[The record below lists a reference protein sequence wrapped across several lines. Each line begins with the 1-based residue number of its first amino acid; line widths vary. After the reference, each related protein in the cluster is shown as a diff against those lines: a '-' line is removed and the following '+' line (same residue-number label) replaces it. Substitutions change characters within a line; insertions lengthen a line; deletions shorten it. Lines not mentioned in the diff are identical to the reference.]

1 MSYNKLT
8 STIDNNGNNNSHND
22 REDLIPVTRRNNFSL
37 SYCYYFY
44 RMIITTTSQLFNH
57 NHHNNKPSSNPIGW
71 PYSTEE
77 DIANRPNRIIIIGGE
92 SNTIIDT
99 TTTTANNNN
108 SNNNI
113 SDVDNNE
120 QQQIYSF
127 CNNFVKT
134 SKYEYYDFIP
144 KFLIEEFNPKYK
156 VANCYFLMIAILQI
170 IPQISNTNGIPTTL
184 LPLLFII
191 LIDSVFQILEDI
203 VRHKAD
209 NKANASNT
217 LRYVG
222 DKERGVVEGNS
233 SSNDI
238 NTAHSSSPSSSY
250 FIKCKWSDIKVGD
263 YIKINSREMIP
274 ADIVI
279 IAVAEKSS
287 SIDHPPQGL
296 CYAETKSLDGETNL
310 KLKSALPCTLS
321 RVMNILM

>member
-8 STIDNNGNNNSHND
+8 STIDNSANNNSHDD

-37 SYCYYFY
+37 SYCYNYY

-57 NHHNNKPSSNPIGW
+57 NHHNKPLSNPIGW

-77 DIANRPNRIIIIGGE
+77 DIANRPNRIIIIGGA
-92 SNTIIDT
+92 SNTITD

-108 SNNNI
+108 N
-113 SDVDNNE
+113 SDVENIE

-134 SKYEYYDFIP
+134 SKYEYYNFIP

-191 LIDSVFQILEDI
+191 LIDSIFQILEDI

-222 DKERGVVEGNS
+222 DTDRGVVEGNS
-233 SSNDI
+233 SSSSCSNDI
-238 NTAHSSSPSSSY
+238 NTAHSSTSSC

-263 YIKINSREMIP
+263 YVKISSREMIP

-310 KLKSALPCTLS
+310 KLKSALPCTLP
-321 RVMNILM
+321 RVMNIVM

>member
-8 STIDNNGNNNSHND
+8 STVDSNNNSNNSNDNSDND
-22 REDLIPVTRRNNFSL
+22 REDLIPVTRRNTFSL
-37 SYCYYFY
+37 SYFYYY
-44 RMIITTTSQLFNH
+44 YCRMITSTTSLLFNTNH
-57 NHHNNKPSSNPIGW
+57 HHNNKPLSNPIGW

-77 DIANRPNRIIIIGGE
+77 DIANRPNRIIIIGE
-92 SNTIIDT
+92 SSNT
-99 TTTTANNNN
+99 TTTTNH
-108 SNNNI
+108 
-113 SDVDNNE
+113 SDVENNE

-134 SKYEYYDFIP
+134 SKYEYYNFIP

-191 LIDSVFQILEDI
+191 LIDSIFQILEDI

-209 NKANASNT
+209 NKANASDT
-217 LRYVG
+217 LRYVK
-222 DKERGVVEGNS
+222 DKDS
-233 SSNDI
+233 SSSSYNNDI
-238 NTAHSSSPSSSY
+238 NTAQSLSSSSSLTSY
-250 FIKCKWSDIKVGD
+250 FVKCKWSDIKVGD

-274 ADIVI
+274 ADVVI
-279 IAVAEKSS
+279 IAVAEKLS

-310 KLKSALPCTLS
+310 KLKSALPCTLNK
-321 RVMNILM
+321 VMNIVVML

>member
-8 STIDNNGNNNSHND
+8 STIDNNCNNNSHDD
-22 REDLIPVTRRNNFSL
+22 REDLIPVTRRNIFSL
-37 SYCYYFY
+37 SYCYYYY
-44 RMIITTTSQLFNH
+44 RMIITTTSQLCNH
-57 NHHNNKPSSNPIGW
+57 NHHNKPLSNPIGW

-77 DIANRPNRIIIIGGE
+77 DIANRPNRIIIIGGA
-92 SNTIIDT
+92 SNTITDT
-99 TTTTANNNN
+99 TTTTSNNNN
-108 SNNNI
+108 SDNSNN

-134 SKYEYYDFIP
+134 SKYEYYNFIP

-170 IPQISNTNGIPTTL
+170 IPQISNTNGIPTTF

-209 NKANASNT
+209 KKANASNT

-222 DKERGVVEGNS
+222 NRNRGIVEGNS

-238 NTAHSSSPSSSY
+238 NTANSSTSSC
-250 FIKCKWSDIKVGD
+250 FIKCRWSDINVGD
-263 YIKINSREMIP
+263 YVKINSREMIP

-321 RVMNILM
+321 RVMNIVM